1 MRSSQKVQS
10 VFGIMWTPGA
20 HGKRV
25 RWAPMCSQVAAY
37 RAACSQ
43 AAAQQAAAQ
52 QAAAQQAAAQQA
64 VRSHSAACAM

>member
-25 RWAPMCSQVAAY
+25 RWAPMCSQ
-37 RAACSQ
+37 
-43 AAAQQAAAQ
+43 AAAQQAACS
-52 QAAAQQAAAQQA
+52 QAAAQQA